1 MASDRLEACP
11 PGTEVVRQASDS
23 RPDRRILW
31 LGPALTGLTLAPAWL
46 NNPTCQ
52 GTSPPRWQRPQ
63 MMKMM
68 KKLCAGSLPRRA
80 LASKRRARNWPRRV
94 SRASPRSCGRPGS
107 LAARHQARHQRRPHR
122 KLSRRCRR
130 ISHRRRHGLA
140 PQNPRAGRAQVAA
153 SCAQP
158 ISLWVRASGRAWMLA
173 LRRTPSRRSNAVQ
186 RERHVLVH
194 LSRRFRRTK
203 MSARVE
209 SMNKKKRRTTETIK
223 NLKRGIYRLR
233 WLGRRKR
240 MSRLAKQP
248 MPRHRNMRRA
258 SVATG
263 LARTTPSLVR
273 MTADLHQGLASA
285 GYVDSPV
292 MLGGDC
298 P

>member
-1 MASDRLEACP
+1 MLPSVPTLPQVVAEGRDGAGRVPPPPPPPRPHAETAMRASKESDICRRVCVSRGFLQFFFTRCPSDRQGTGLASDRLEACP

-122 KLSRRCRR
+122 KLSRRHRR

-140 PQNPRAGRAQVAA
+140 PQNPSLCLPVAA
-153 SCAQP
+153 S
-158 ISLWVRASGRAWMLA
+158 
-173 LRRTPSRRSNAVQ
+173 
-186 RERHVLVH
+186 
-194 LSRRFRRTK
+194 
-203 MSARVE
+203 
-209 SMNKKKRRTTETIK
+209 
-223 NLKRGIYRLR
+223 
-233 WLGRRKR
+233 
-240 MSRLAKQP
+240 
-248 MPRHRNMRRA
+248 
-258 SVATG
+258 SVF
-263 LARTTPSLVR
+263 SVW
-273 MTADLHQGLASA
+273 
-285 GYVDSPV
+285 
-292 MLGGDC
+292 
-298 P
+298 